1 MPAPYLVEKLFE
13 AGNSPGSDLVGVCAK
28 AVASGDLKM
37 EDAIGTLV
45 VLLGAGGES
54 TASLI
59 GNATR
64 MLADDPEL
72 QDQIRADHNLIEPFI
87 EEALTVGI
95 AVSRPLSP
103 SKTRMRAWWRHPQ
116 SWYHRYVALG
126 FSQPRPR
133 RTQPPR

>member
-1 MPAPYLVEKLFE
+1 M
-13 AGNSPGSDLVGVCAK
+13 
-28 AVASGDLKM
+28 ASGDLKM

-64 MLADDPEL
+64 ILADDPEL

-87 EEALTVGI
+87 EEAL
-95 AVSRPLSP
+95 RLESP
-103 SKTRMRAWWRHPQ
+103 FRGHYRQVITRMRAWWRHPQ
-116 SWYHRYVALG
+116 SWYHRDVALG

-133 RTQPPR
+133 RTRPPR